1 MTKTGKTPERD
12 EPTAAAAQHA
22 GREDDPERV
31 RGDIEQT
38 REDLGETVEALAAK
52 ADVKGQVKQRADEGK
67 EALRS
72 QQQRAQEKASQV
84 RERVTN
90 ATPEDAKAM
99 AGQATAAAKERPW
112 PAIGGALIVGLLLGR
127 ALRRR

>member
-1 MTKTGKTPERD
+1 MTKTDKTPDRNE
-12 EPTAAAAQHA
+12 EAEAAAPDA
-22 GREDDPERV
+22 GREDDPERI

-38 REDLGETVEALAAK
+38 REDLGETVDALASK
-52 ADVKGQVKQRADEGK
+52 ADVKGQVKQRAEERK
-67 EALRS
+67 QALHT

-90 ATPEDAKAM
+90 ATPEDAKAI

-112 PAIGGALIVGLLLGR
+112 PVIGGALIVGLLLGR

>member
-1 MTKTGKTPERD
+1 MTKTDQTPDRNE
-12 EPTAAAAQHA
+12 EAEAAAPDA
-22 GREDDPERV
+22 GREDDPERI

-38 REDLGETVEALAAK
+38 REDLGETVDALASK
-52 ADVKGQVKQRADEGK
+52 ADVKGQVKQRAEERK
-67 EALRS
+67 QALRT

-90 ATPEDAKAM
+90 ATPEDAKAI